1 MAKYIMALDAGTTSN
16 RCILFNEKG
25 EMCSVA
31 QKEFTQY
38 FPKPGWVEHDAEE
51 IWSTQLEVAK
61 EAMANV
67 GATAADI
74 GAIGITNQRETT
86 IVWDKNTG
94 EPIHHAI
101 VWQCRRTSEYCDSLK
116 AKGLVD
122 TFRQKTG
129 LVIDAYFSATKIR
142 WVLDNVPGAREK
154 ADRGELLFGT
164 VWKPT
169 AAEPSFGIAYI
180 ILSSI
185 VGTAASV
192 LLGVPIGLLT
202 AVFLTEVS
210 GKTLAKAVQ
219 PAVELLAAIPSVIY
233 GLLGMMLLNP
243 LLYKLEKALFAGS
256 STHRYTGGADLL
268 AAVIVLAI
276 MILPTVI
283 SVSASAIRAVPGS
296 LRAASLALGASK
308 MQTIRRVTVPA
319 AKSGILTGVVL
330 GIGRALG
337 EAMAI
342 NMVAGGA
349 VNLPLPFNSVRFLTT
364 GIISGMSYAPVG
376 SLYQQA
382 LFSIGLVLFLFIMLI
397 NVFLNVFIKKRKED

>member
-1 MAKYIMALDAGTTSN
+1 MAN
-16 RCILFNEKG
+16 PKG
-25 EMCSVA
+25 
-31 QKEFTQY
+31 
-38 FPKPGWVEHDAEE
+38 KPGRSAFTAERLARALLL
-51 IWSTQLEVAK
+51 ISAVVAIF
-61 EAMANV
+61 AV
-67 GATAADI
+67 C
-74 GAIGITNQRETT
+74 AITL
-86 IVWDKNTG
+86 
-94 EPIHHAI
+94 
-101 VWQCRRTSEYCDSLK
+101 YLF
-116 AKGLVD
+116 AKGLPALHKV
-122 TFRQKTG
+122 G
-129 LVIDAYFSATKIR
+129 V
-142 WVLDNVPGAREK
+142 
-154 ADRGELLFGT
+154 GELLFGT

-243 LLYKLEKALFAGS
+243 LLYKLEKAVFAGS

-364 GIISGMSYAPVG
+364 QLVSEMGYAEGTHRQV
-376 SLYQQA
+376 
-382 LFSIGLVLFLFIMLI
+382 LFTVGLVLYLFIMIVNLVLQRLRREGGKD
-397 NVFLNVFIKKRKED
+397 NG

>member
-1 MAKYIMALDAGTTSN
+1 MAN
-16 RCILFNEKG
+16 PKG
-25 EMCSVA
+25 
-31 QKEFTQY
+31 
-38 FPKPGWVEHDAEE
+38 KPGRSAFTAERLARALLL
-51 IWSTQLEVAK
+51 ICAVA
-61 EAMANV
+61 
-67 GATAADI
+67 
-74 GAIGITNQRETT
+74 AIFAVCAITL
-86 IVWDKNTG
+86 
-94 EPIHHAI
+94 
-101 VWQCRRTSEYCDSLK
+101 YLF
-116 AKGLVD
+116 AKGLPALHKV
-122 TFRQKTG
+122 G
-129 LVIDAYFSATKIR
+129 V
-142 WVLDNVPGAREK
+142 
-154 ADRGELLFGT
+154 GELLFGT

-364 GIISGMSYAPVG
+364 QLVSEMGYAEGTHRQV
-376 SLYQQA
+376 
-382 LFSIGLVLFLFIMLI
+382 LFTVGLVLYLFIMIVNLVLQRLRREGGKD
-397 NVFLNVFIKKRKED
+397 NG

>member
-1 MAKYIMALDAGTTSN
+1 MAN
-16 RCILFNEKG
+16 PKG
-25 EMCSVA
+25 
-31 QKEFTQY
+31 
-38 FPKPGWVEHDAEE
+38 KPGRSAFTAERLARALLL
-51 IWSTQLEVAK
+51 ICAVVAIF
-61 EAMANV
+61 AV
-67 GATAADI
+67 C
-74 GAIGITNQRETT
+74 AITL
-86 IVWDKNTG
+86 
-94 EPIHHAI
+94 
-101 VWQCRRTSEYCDSLK
+101 YLF
-116 AKGLVD
+116 AKGLPALHKMGV
-122 TFRQKTG
+122 
-129 LVIDAYFSATKIR
+129 
-142 WVLDNVPGAREK
+142 
-154 ADRGELLFGT
+154 GELLFGT

-243 LLYKLEKALFAGS
+243 LLYKLEKAVFAGS
-256 STHRYTGGADLL
+256 STHQYTGGADLL

-308 MQTIRRVTVPA
+308 MQTIWRVTVPA

-364 GIISGMSYAPVG
+364 QLVSEMGYAEGTHRQV
-376 SLYQQA
+376 
-382 LFSIGLVLFLFIMLI
+382 LFTVGLVLYLFIMIVNLVLLRLRREGGKD
-397 NVFLNVFIKKRKED
+397 NG

>member
-1 MAKYIMALDAGTTSN
+1 MAN
-16 RCILFNEKG
+16 PKG
-25 EMCSVA
+25 
-31 QKEFTQY
+31 
-38 FPKPGWVEHDAEE
+38 KPGRSAFTAERLARALLL
-51 IWSTQLEVAK
+51 ICAVVAIF
-61 EAMANV
+61 AV
-67 GATAADI
+67 C
-74 GAIGITNQRETT
+74 AITL
-86 IVWDKNTG
+86 
-94 EPIHHAI
+94 
-101 VWQCRRTSEYCDSLK
+101 YLF
-116 AKGLVD
+116 AKGLPALHKV
-122 TFRQKTG
+122 G
-129 LVIDAYFSATKIR
+129 V
-142 WVLDNVPGAREK
+142 
-154 ADRGELLFGT
+154 GELLFGT

-210 GKTLAKAVQ
+210 GKTLAKVVQ

-243 LLYKLEKALFAGS
+243 LLYKLEKAVFAGS

-283 SVSASAIRAVPGS
+283 SVSASAIRAVPQHV
-296 LRAASLALGASK
+296 RAASLALGASK
-308 MQTIRRVTVPA
+308 MQTIFKVTVPA

-342 NMVAGGA
+342 NMVAGGS
-349 VNLPLPFNSVRFLTT
+349 VNLPLPFHSVRFLTT
-364 GIISGMSYAPVG
+364 QLVSEMGYAEGTHRQV
-376 SLYQQA
+376 
-382 LFSIGLVLFLFIMLI
+382 LFTVGLVLYLFIMIVNL
-397 NVFLNVFIKKRKED
+397 VLLRLRREGGKKDA

>member
-1 MAKYIMALDAGTTSN
+1 MAN
-16 RCILFNEKG
+16 PKG
-25 EMCSVA
+25 
-31 QKEFTQY
+31 
-38 FPKPGWVEHDAEE
+38 KPGRSAFTAER
-51 IWSTQLEVAK
+51 LARALLLVCAVA
-61 EAMANV
+61 
-67 GATAADI
+67 
-74 GAIGITNQRETT
+74 AIFAVCAITL
-86 IVWDKNTG
+86 
-94 EPIHHAI
+94 
-101 VWQCRRTSEYCDSLK
+101 YLF
-116 AKGLVD
+116 AKGLPALHKV
-122 TFRQKTG
+122 G
-129 LVIDAYFSATKIR
+129 V
-142 WVLDNVPGAREK
+142 
-154 ADRGELLFGT
+154 GELLFGT

-243 LLYKLEKALFAGS
+243 LLYKLEKAVFAGS

-364 GIISGMSYAPVG
+364 QLVSEMGYAEGTHRQV
-376 SLYQQA
+376 
-382 LFSIGLVLFLFIMLI
+382 LFTVGLVLYLFIMTVNLVLQRLRREGGKD
-397 NVFLNVFIKKRKED
+397 NG

>member
-1 MAKYIMALDAGTTSN
+1 MAN
-16 RCILFNEKG
+16 PKG
-25 EMCSVA
+25 
-31 QKEFTQY
+31 
-38 FPKPGWVEHDAEE
+38 KPGRSAFTAERLARALLL
-51 IWSTQLEVAK
+51 ICAVVAIF
-61 EAMANV
+61 AV
-67 GATAADI
+67 C
-74 GAIGITNQRETT
+74 AITL
-86 IVWDKNTG
+86 
-94 EPIHHAI
+94 
-101 VWQCRRTSEYCDSLK
+101 YLF
-116 AKGLVD
+116 AKGLPALHKV
-122 TFRQKTG
+122 G
-129 LVIDAYFSATKIR
+129 V
-142 WVLDNVPGAREK
+142 
-154 ADRGELLFGT
+154 GELLFGT

-202 AVFLTEVS
+202 AVFLTEAS

-364 GIISGMSYAPVG
+364 QLVSEMGYAEGTHRQV
-376 SLYQQA
+376 
-382 LFSIGLVLFLFIMLI
+382 LFTVGLVLYLFIMIVNLVLQRLRREGGKD
-397 NVFLNVFIKKRKED
+397 NG

>member
-1 MAKYIMALDAGTTSN
+1 MTN
-16 RCILFNEKG
+16 PKG
-25 EMCSVA
+25 
-31 QKEFTQY
+31 
-38 FPKPGWVEHDAEE
+38 KPGRGAFTAERLARALLL
-51 IWSTQLEVAK
+51 ICAVA
-61 EAMANV
+61 
-67 GATAADI
+67 
-74 GAIGITNQRETT
+74 AIFAVCAITL
-86 IVWDKNTG
+86 
-94 EPIHHAI
+94 
-101 VWQCRRTSEYCDSLK
+101 YLF
-116 AKGLVD
+116 AKGLPALHKV
-122 TFRQKTG
+122 G
-129 LVIDAYFSATKIR
+129 V
-142 WVLDNVPGAREK
+142 
-154 ADRGELLFGT
+154 GELLFGT

-364 GIISGMSYAPVG
+364 QLVSEMGYAEGTHRQV
-376 SLYQQA
+376 
-382 LFSIGLVLFLFIMLI
+382 LFTVGLVLYLFIMTVNLVLQRLRREGGKD
-397 NVFLNVFIKKRKED
+397 NG

>member
-1 MAKYIMALDAGTTSN
+1 MTN
-16 RCILFNEKG
+16 PKG
-25 EMCSVA
+25 
-31 QKEFTQY
+31 
-38 FPKPGWVEHDAEE
+38 KPGRSAFTAER
-51 IWSTQLEVAK
+51 LARALLLVCAVVAIF
-61 EAMANV
+61 AV
-67 GATAADI
+67 C
-74 GAIGITNQRETT
+74 AITL
-86 IVWDKNTG
+86 
-94 EPIHHAI
+94 
-101 VWQCRRTSEYCDSLK
+101 YLF
-116 AKGLVD
+116 AKGLPALHKV
-122 TFRQKTG
+122 
-129 LVIDAYFSATKIR
+129 
-142 WVLDNVPGAREK
+142 GAG
-154 ADRGELLFGT
+154 DLLFGT

-185 VGTAASV
+185 VGTALSV

-210 GKTLAKAVQ
+210 EKHLAKLVQ

-243 LLYKLEKALFAGS
+243 LLYKLEKAVFAGS
-256 STHRYTGGADLL
+256 ATHQFTGGADLL

-296 LRAASLALGASK
+296 MRAASLALGASK
-308 MQTIRRVTVPA
+308 MQTIWRVTVPA

-342 NMVAGGA
+342 NMVAGGS

-364 GIISGMSYAPVG
+364 QLVSEMGYAEGTHRQV
-376 SLYQQA
+376 
-382 LFSIGLVLFLFIMLI
+382 LFTVGLVLYLFIMIVNL
-397 NVFLNVFIKKRKED
+397 VLLRLRREGGKENG

>member
-1 MAKYIMALDAGTTSN
+1 MAN
-16 RCILFNEKG
+16 PKG
-25 EMCSVA
+25 
-31 QKEFTQY
+31 
-38 FPKPGWVEHDAEE
+38 KPGRSAFTAERLARALLL
-51 IWSTQLEVAK
+51 ICAVVAIF
-61 EAMANV
+61 AV
-67 GATAADI
+67 C
-74 GAIGITNQRETT
+74 AITL
-86 IVWDKNTG
+86 
-94 EPIHHAI
+94 
-101 VWQCRRTSEYCDSLK
+101 YLF
-116 AKGLVD
+116 AKGLPALHKV
-122 TFRQKTG
+122 G
-129 LVIDAYFSATKIR
+129 V
-142 WVLDNVPGAREK
+142 
-154 ADRGELLFGT
+154 GELLFGT

-243 LLYKLEKALFAGS
+243 LLYKLEKAVFAGS
-256 STHRYTGGADLL
+256 STHQYTGGADLL

-283 SVSASAIRAVPGS
+283 SVSASAIRAVPSS

-364 GIISGMSYAPVG
+364 QLVSEMGYAEGTHRQV
-376 SLYQQA
+376 
-382 LFSIGLVLFLFIMLI
+382 LFTVGLVLYLFIMIVNLVLQRLRREGGKD
-397 NVFLNVFIKKRKED
+397 NG

>member
-1 MAKYIMALDAGTTSN
+1 MAN
-16 RCILFNEKG
+16 PKG
-25 EMCSVA
+25 
-31 QKEFTQY
+31 
-38 FPKPGWVEHDAEE
+38 KPGRSAFTAERLARALLL
-51 IWSTQLEVAK
+51 ICAVA
-61 EAMANV
+61 
-67 GATAADI
+67 
-74 GAIGITNQRETT
+74 AIFAVCAITL
-86 IVWDKNTG
+86 
-94 EPIHHAI
+94 
-101 VWQCRRTSEYCDSLK
+101 YLF
-116 AKGLVD
+116 AKGLPALHKVGVGD
-122 TFRQKTG
+122 
-129 LVIDAYFSATKIR
+129 
-142 WVLDNVPGAREK
+142 
-154 ADRGELLFGT
+154 LLFGT

-243 LLYKLEKALFAGS
+243 LLYKLEKAVFAGS

-364 GIISGMSYAPVG
+364 QLVSEMGYAEGAHRQV
-376 SLYQQA
+376 
-382 LFSIGLVLFLFIMLI
+382 LFTVGLVLYLFIMTVNLVLQRLRREGGKD
-397 NVFLNVFIKKRKED
+397 NG